1 MTTTQAFT
9 ATTGRLLLAS
19 LFLFSGVGK
28 LLAPAA
34 TKGYIA
40 AMGLP
45 FPDLAYLGA
54 LAVEL
59 GLASLLLIGYRT
71 RTVALAMAAFTLVTA
86 AVFHNHFADQNQLIH
101 FLKNLAIAGGLLQV
115 AAFGAGALSVDGRRP
130 VRAAQLA

>member
-1 MTTTQAFT
+1 MNTTQAFT

-28 LLAPAA
+28 LLAPVA

-45 FPDLAYLGA
+45 FVELAYLGA

-71 RTVALAMAAFTLVTA
+71 RAVAIAMAGFTLVTA
-86 AVFHNHFADQNQLIH
+86 AVFHSQFADQNQLIH
-101 FLKNLAIAGGLLQV
+101 FLKNIAITGGLLQV
-115 AAFGAGALSVDGRRP
+115 AAFGAGALSLDGRRP
-130 VRAAQLA
+130 KRLARLA

>member
-1 MTTTQAFT
+1 MNTQALT

-54 LAVEL
+54 LVVE
-59 GLASLLLIGYRT
+59 T
-71 RTVALAMAAFTLVTA
+71 DTLTSVTP
-86 AVFHNHFADQNQLIH
+86 LW
-101 FLKNLAIAGGLLQV
+101 
-115 AAFGAGALSVDGRRP
+115 
-130 VRAAQLA
+130 

>member
-1 MTTTQAFT
+1 MNTTQAFT

-28 LLAPAA
+28 LLAPVA

-40 AMGLP
+40 TMGLP
-45 FPDLAYLGA
+45 FVELAYLGA

-71 RTVALAMAAFTLVTA
+71 RAVAIAMAGFTLVTA
-86 AVFHNHFADQNQLIH
+86 AVFHSQFADQNQLIH
-101 FLKNLAIAGGLLQV
+101 FLKNIAITGGLLQV
-115 AAFGAGALSVDGRRP
+115 AAFGAGALSLDGRRP
-130 VRAAQLA
+130 KRLTRLA